1 MYTFKGTQRSVHR
14 LFRRQLISTALRL
27 ALLFVK
33 PSSPFPLGKKG
44 EAGAELSW
52 RPDGSQTG
60 SQGKGVSCTVSGCTF
75 TQSKPAVL

>member
-1 MYTFKGTQRSVHR
+1 MYTFKGTQRSVHH

-52 RPDGSQTG
+52 RPHG